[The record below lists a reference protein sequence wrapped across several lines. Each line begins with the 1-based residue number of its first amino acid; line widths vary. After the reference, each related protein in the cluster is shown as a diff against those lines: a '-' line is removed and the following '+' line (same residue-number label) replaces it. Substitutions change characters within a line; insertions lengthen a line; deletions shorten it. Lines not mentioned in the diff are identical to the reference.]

1 MCPADHER
9 EIVARAVSGNLG
21 AFLDMLA
28 VSEIGRVLLSE
39 TDDGYDVLVGATP
52 SDPTTFPSYADHPR
66 QLIHIGAH
74 LESTAS
80 GRYQI
85 LERNYDF
92 YKAKLGLTDFSP
104 GSQDRIAAQ
113 MISERSGA
121 MEAITE
127 GRFAD
132 AVAAVR
138 NLWASLPGAG
148 YLQHE
153 NQLADLETAYTAAG
167 GTLA

>member
-1 MCPADHER
+1 M
-9 EIVARAVSGNLG
+9 ARAFVGNLG
-21 AFLDMLA
+21 AFLDMLG
-28 VSEIGRVLLSE
+28 VSEIGRALISAS
-39 TDDGYDVLVGATP
+39 DDGYNVIVGSTIIHP
-52 SDPTTFPSYADHPR
+52 NLFSSYADHPR

-74 LESTAS
+74 LESTAA

-92 YKAKLGLTDFSP
+92 YKAKLGLPDFSP
-104 GSQDRIAAQ
+104 SSQDRIAAQ
-113 MISERSGA
+113 MISERPGA

-153 NQLADLETAYTAAG
+153 NQLADLQAAYTAAG
-167 GTLA
+167 GMVAAA